1 MNSCELV
8 TFISSLA
15 CAISKCYTKEEL
27 SVLATA
33 FAQLGDTLST
43 ILAHDDLCCSGNEES
58 CDVSKE
64 PLPF

>member
-15 CAISKCYTKEEL
+15 CAIAKTHSKEEI
-27 SVLATA
+27 SALATV
-33 FAQLGDTLST
+33 FTQLGDTLST

-58 CDVSKE
+58 CDISE
-64 PLPF
+64 NP

>member
-15 CAISKCYTKEEL
+15 CAIAKTHSKEEI
-27 SVLATA
+27 SALATV
-33 FAQLGDTLST
+33 FTQLGDTLST

-58 CDVSKE
+58 YDISE
-64 PLPF
+64 NP